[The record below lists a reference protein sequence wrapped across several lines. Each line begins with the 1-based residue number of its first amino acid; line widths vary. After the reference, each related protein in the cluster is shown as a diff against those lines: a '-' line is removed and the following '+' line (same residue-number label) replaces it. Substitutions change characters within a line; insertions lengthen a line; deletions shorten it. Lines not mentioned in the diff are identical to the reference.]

1 MPGIGPKHL
10 LANLRGAV
18 PVKAW
23 SPEDRPIDPR
33 FRCPACGRI
42 PEHHP
47 TIDCDIE
54 TAQDVVDAACAF
66 HKLEHV
72 HGECWTEVHDVPG
85 YEPRRKQV
93 QEVWCE
99 CGKVLSRVTYDAD
112 DIEHVEAFNY
122 RHQLEHA
129 NAMLAHG
136 IDIKEYGRTI
146 QLDRSLVEDDELFL
160 LRPGRRIN
168 VKA

>member
-1 MPGIGPKHL
+1 MPVIGPGAL
-10 LANLRGAV
+10 LANVRGATPIKV
-18 PVKAW
+18 W

-66 HKLEHV
+66 HKISHL
-72 HGECWTEVHDVPG
+72 HGACWTEVHDVPG
-85 YEPRRKQV
+85 YELRRKKS

-99 CGKVLSRVTYDAD
+99 CGKIINRMIYSEG
-112 DIEHVEAFNY
+112 DIERMEAYNY

-129 NAMLAHG
+129 NAMPP

-146 QLDRSLVEDDELFL
+146 ALDLELLEDDLFLDRKSK
-160 LRPGRRIN
+160 RKRR
-168 VKA
+168 AP